1 MLITLERNMFSK
13 ISLLLILL
21 LALTLRVVD
30 LGTYTPGLYL
40 DEASLAYDAYSMGLN
55 GTDQFGKSWPI
66 YFRSFA
72 MYQAPLYI
80 YLSVL
85 PVNLLGMNPISIRI
99 LSVISGMLT
108 IVLVYWLIK
117 LVMPKGEKWALF
129 SAFVLAISPWSV
141 LFSRNALEANLGLF
155 LFVLSLCLLFFGIFQ
170 KSKVALFLGLV
181 TLSVT
186 NYAYHSYRFTSII
199 VALSMPIFFWKEMIG
214 NLKKVYIV
222 GLLFFCLILIPQLLI
237 INTAG
242 SLRRAQLL
250 NYSSTEYFNQNGGD
264 FKNVPVVG
272 RYLFVSRAFLAKY
285 FDYLSPKSIFFDTDP
300 AATKSIL
307 EMSSF
312 YSWMIVF
319 YILGIIA
326 IVRKYHSKVVMFFIL
341 IGLASIVPSAITTD
355 NLYMLR
361 MLSYL
366 FVVSLIVGLG
376 LVEFFN
382 WIKYRMFKILLIL
395 FLVTISIFNLYV
407 NYFHVSKYELKGAYS
422 GLMNELFEYSK
433 QHQDKNFV
441 VDIIDP
447 FNYGIALYVYQYDP
461 KKYQEDLNFNV
472 SEYYDNINVPKNF
485 EIANLQIREI
495 DWGKDAN
502 IEQYLVGDELS
513 IPEHKAKANN
523 LTFIQKFE
531 APLDRHHLVIYKTN
545 PK

>member
-1 MLITLERNMFSK
+1 MFNK
-13 ISLLLILL
+13 ILLLLILV

-85 PVNLLGMNPISIRI
+85 PVKMLGMNPVSIRI
-99 LSVISGMLT
+99 LALVAGMLT

-117 LVMPKGEKWALF
+117 LVMPKGEKLALF

-141 LFSRNALEANLGLF
+141 LFSRNALEANLGLCI
-155 LFVLSLCLLFFGIFQ
+155 FVLSLYLLFFGIFK
-170 KSKVALFLGLV
+170 KSKIALFLGLV

-186 NYAYHSYRFTSII
+186 NYAYHSYRFTSVI
-199 VALSMPIFFWKEMIG
+199 VALTMPIFFWKEMVG

-250 NYSSTEYFNQNGGD
+250 NYSSTEYFNQNGGE
-264 FKNVPVVG
+264 FRNVPIVG
-272 RYLFVSRAFLAKY
+272 RYLFISRAFLGKY

-319 YILGIIA
+319 YILGVIA
-326 IVRKYHSKVVMFFIL
+326 IIRKYHSKIVMFFIL

-361 MLSYL
+361 ILSYL
-366 FVVSLIVGLG
+366 FVVSIIIGLG
-376 LVEFFN
+376 LVEFFD
-382 WIKYRMFKILLIL
+382 WIKYRLFKMLLIL

-407 NYFHVSKYELKGAYS
+407 NYFHISKYELKGAYS
-422 GLMNELFEYSK
+422 GLMNEVFEYSK
-433 QHQDKNFV
+433 QHKEEKFI
-441 VDIIDP
+441 VDIVDP

-461 KKYQEDLNFNV
+461 KKYQEKLNFDVNN
-472 SEYYDNINVPKNF
+472 YYEDINVPNTF
-485 EIANLQIREI
+485 EIENVQIREI
-495 DWGKDAN
+495 DWGKDVH
-502 IEQYLVGDELS
+502 IEQYLIGDELS

-523 LTFIQKFE
+523 LTLVGIFE
-531 APLDRHHLVIYKTN
+531 APLDRHLLVIYKTN